1 MRFQNYL
8 LGPFLNIKQA
18 RRVAPLFL
26 FMATNE
32 ATHSPK
38 RKAEDAP
45 EHARAKQTKKAPSLV
60 TLKNTRLSLR
70 QKAVGWDR
78 TMPVLR
84 AVLAFQSFFSDNQTH
99 VLMEI
104 PTEHLGVIASLAQE
118 SDKNETELAKRIHA
132 TLLPEGSTTTIQNGE
147 NVDVLSVTTIQ
158 KCLNH
163 IAARVNYGIDQTGE
177 ETVPASLQLWRWE
190 VHDMSLLPKE
200 NLDKL
205 VARRQERV
213 QAKEEALQL
222 FEALPQEKQQ
232 SLLSPKKPPRTK
244 TRAVELDP
252 PSEDA
257 APPPSSS
264 PVHVDMPE
272 ESPKPTPVPREK
284 SERTKLRESRRA
296 ERQAREERQEKDKQA
311 QVRLFNAF
319 FQQPV
324 AKSVS
329 KKDEEKNKTDFE
341 LTFPPCE
348 YKDVAEPN
356 QFYHPVD
363 DTFLQQLDARNA
375 SPQVLLAEFQQAFRK
390 RSIRQTSSGI
400 HPPVCVRDIMK
411 TVTESDV
418 LGGNA
423 EEQAKRS
430 LEKLNDRRLV
440 PIKLLQFHLERRPG
454 WVGTNTRSSNF
465 ITPRRPFGQ
474 DPLSIDYT
482 FDSDA
487 EWEDVDEGENV
498 DDAMD
503 DREEE
508 AESVASSE
516 EDSELDDWLE
526 DDLEE
531 EDAAPMEEDTVSSSR
546 SALVRESPLSHKT
559 KKKLKLLGRRFD
571 SKLVPYITGPHW
583 ETTLSAA
590 SYESFEP
597 YQVRLLNEAHVGL
610 NPFTFV
616 STTMTI
622 ADDDKSS
629 DTIPQAATTS
639 PESSTLQ
646 NSVPPRTTKFL
657 FPDTHMP
664 ELVSKIHGSTR
675 SKPALIEDLW
685 EYFAPSIKG
694 VSKAAIESRLQECAI
709 RESKKPGAKWIIK
722 EDSKHYMAP

>member
-1 MRFQNYL
+1 
-8 LGPFLNIKQA
+8 
-18 RRVAPLFL
+18 
-26 FMATNE
+26 MATKE
-32 ATHSPK
+32 AMHSPLPK
-38 RKAEDAP
+38 RKVEDP
-45 EHARAKQTKKAPSLV
+45 SEHAPAKQTKKAPSLV

-84 AVLAFQSFFSDNQTH
+84 AVLAFQSFFSENQTN
-99 VLMEI
+99 VF
-104 PTEHLGVIASLAQE
+104 TEVPADHLGTIASLAQE
-118 SDKNETELAKRIHA
+118 SDKNEAELAKRIHA

-147 NVDVLSVTTIQ
+147 NVDVLSVAAIQ
-158 KCLNH
+158 KSLND
-163 IAARVNYGIDQTGE
+163 IAARVNYGIDQIGE
-177 ETVPASLQLWRWE
+177 ETVPATLQLWRWE
-190 VHDMSLLPKE
+190 VHDMNLLPKE

-205 VARRQERV
+205 VARRKERL
-213 QAKEEALQL
+213 QAKEEAQQL
-222 FEALPQEKQQ
+222 FEALPQEKQL
-232 SLLSPKKPPRTK
+232 SLLSPKKPSRTK
-244 TRAVELDP
+244 TRAAEVDP

-257 APPPSSS
+257 APPSSS
-264 PVHVDMPE
+264 PARMDVPE
-272 ESPKPTPVPREK
+272 ESPRPTPMLREK

-324 AKSVS
+324 TKPTI
-329 KKDEEKNKTDFE
+329 KKDEEKKKTDFE

-348 YKDVAEPN
+348 YKDMAEPN
-356 QFYHPVD
+356 KFYHPVD
-363 DTFLQQLDARNA
+363 DTFFAQLNNRDT
-375 SPQVLLAEFQQAFRK
+375 SPQILLAQFQQAFRK
-390 RSIRQTSSGI
+390 RSVRHTPRGI

-418 LGGNA
+418 LGGYA

-430 LEKLNDRRLV
+430 LEKLNNRDLV

-454 WVGTNTRSSNF
+454 WVGTHTRSSTF
-465 ITPRRPFGQ
+465 ITPRKPLGQ

-487 EWEDVDEGENV
+487 EWEDVEEGDNV

-516 EDSELDDWLE
+516 DDSELDDWLE

-546 SALVRESPLSHKT
+546 SALVRESPVLHKT

-583 ETTLSAA
+583 ETTLSAP
-590 SYESFEP
+590 SHESFEP
-597 YQVRLLNEAHVGL
+597 YQVRLLNDAHVGL

-616 STTMTI
+616 STTI
-622 ADDDKSS
+622 AIAEDDKSS
-629 DTIPQAATTS
+629 DAIPQTSTT
-639 PESSTLQ
+639 PAESSAIPT
-646 NSVPPRTTKFL
+646 SVPPRTTKFL

-722 EDSKHYMAP
+722 EDSKHYMAS

>member
-1 MRFQNYL
+1 M
-8 LGPFLNIKQA
+8 
-18 RRVAPLFL
+18 
-26 FMATNE
+26 
-32 ATHSPK
+32 
-38 RKAEDAP
+38 
-45 EHARAKQTKKAPSLV
+45 
-60 TLKNTRLSLR
+60 
-70 QKAVGWDR
+70 
-78 TMPVLR
+78 
-84 AVLAFQSFFSDNQTH
+84 
-99 VLMEI
+99 
-104 PTEHLGVIASLAQE
+104 
-118 SDKNETELAKRIHA
+118 
-132 TLLPEGSTTTIQNGE
+132 
-147 NVDVLSVTTIQ
+147 
-158 KCLNH
+158 
-163 IAARVNYGIDQTGE
+163 
-177 ETVPASLQLWRWE
+177 
-190 VHDMSLLPKE
+190 
-200 NLDKL
+200 
-205 VARRQERV
+205 
-213 QAKEEALQL
+213 
-222 FEALPQEKQQ
+222 
-232 SLLSPKKPPRTK
+232 
-244 TRAVELDP
+244 
-252 PSEDA
+252 
-257 APPPSSS
+257 
-264 PVHVDMPE
+264 
-272 ESPKPTPVPREK
+272 
-284 SERTKLRESRRA
+284 
-296 ERQAREERQEKDKQA
+296 
-311 QVRLFNAF
+311 
-319 FQQPV
+319 
-324 AKSVS
+324 
-329 KKDEEKNKTDFE
+329 
-341 LTFPPCE
+341 
-348 YKDVAEPN
+348 AEPN